1 MPKNRSSKKTRT
13 LMDGGDI
20 SDLSGK
26 IARREADLG
35 FFNEQRGHANTDERK
50 MIDRQIES
58 MENKVRPL
66 KKYKNREQD
75 LDMFRGM
82 IQDVPTDMK
91 QDIQTKIRD
100 LEQENAML
108 EAEITGVRAPVI
120 SAVDLSVPPPPPS
133 NLSMMGRPQAMPGP
147 TAPQLL
153 PSAPPAHT
161 LGPPPSYHAQ
171 SQQCVDPRYLS
182 RPIAQMRKN
191 VKVLLTD
198 LDNTLLTN
206 VQKEASCRY
215 AGYNVI
221 PFAESKFE
229 YTAPVPDIDIITTE
243 EIINFL
249 HMVSLDDNILW
260 FIVSAGR
267 NDVKLAS
274 LLKYANDSGRP
285 LQYNNPGTEFG
296 LKDKK
301 SAVHAM
307 LEIVGQTN
315 TIENVLFIDDEEDK
329 LQKVSELGVNVLP
342 VDTDY
347 YKLLDWWSPTMMTPN
362 NVAQARQILGV

>member
-1 MPKNRSSKKTRT
+1 MPKKNRSSKKTRT
-13 LMDGGDI
+13 FMDGGDI
-20 SDLSGK
+20 SNLSGK

-82 IQDVPTDMK
+82 LQDVPQDMK

-108 EAEITGVRAPVI
+108 EAEITGVRVPSA
-120 SAVDLSVPPPPPS
+120 AVDLSMPPPPPS
-133 NLSMMGRPQAMPGP
+133 NLSMMGRPQGP
-147 TAPQLL
+147 TAAPQLL
-153 PSAPPAHT
+153 PSAPPANT
-161 LGPPPSYHAQ
+161 LGQPPSYHAQ

-198 LDNTLLTN
+198 LDNTLITN

-215 AGYNVI
+215 AGYNVV

-229 YTAPVPDIDIITTE
+229 HTAPVPDIDIITTE

-260 FIVSAGR
+260 FIVSAGT

-274 LLKYANDSGRP
+274 LLKYAKDSGRP
-285 LQYNNPGTEFG
+285 LHYDNPGTEFG

-301 SAVHAM
+301 SAVHTM
-307 LEIVGQTN
+307 LEIVGQNN

-329 LQKVSELGVNVLP
+329 LQKVSELGVNALP

>member
-206 VQKEASCRY
+206 VQKEASGRY

-229 YTAPVPDIDIITTE
+229 HTAPVPDIDIITTE

>member
-1 MPKNRSSKKTRT
+1 MPKKNRSSKKTRT
-13 LMDGGDI
+13 FMDGGDI
-20 SDLSGK
+20 SNLSGK

-50 MIDRQIES
+50 MIDRQIKS
-58 MENKVRPL
+58 MENQVRPL

-75 LDMFRGM
+75 LEMFRGM
-82 IQDVPTDMK
+82 LQDVPTDMK

-108 EAEITGVRAPVI
+108 EAEITGVRASVI
-120 SAVDLSVPPPPPS
+120 SAVDLTMPPPPPS
-133 NLSMMGRPQAMPGP
+133 NLSMMGRPQGP
-147 TAPQLL
+147 TAAPQLL

-198 LDNTLLTN
+198 LDNTLITN

-215 AGYNVI
+215 AGYNVV

-229 YTAPVPDIDIITTE
+229 HTAPVPDIDIITTE

-260 FIVSAGR
+260 FIVSAGA

-285 LQYNNPGTEFG
+285 LQYDNPGTEFG

-301 SAVHAM
+301 SAVHTM
-307 LEIVGQTN
+307 LEIVGQNN

>member
-1 MPKNRSSKKTRT
+1 MPNKNRSSKKKRT
-13 LMDGGDI
+13 FMDGGDI
-20 SDLSGK
+20 SNLSGK

-35 FFNEQRGHANTDERK
+35 FFNEQRGMANTDERK

-58 MENKVRPL
+58 MEGKVRPL
-66 KKYKNREQD
+66 KKYKNRKQD

-82 IQDVPTDMK
+82 LQDVPQDMK

-100 LEQENAML
+100 LEQENEML
-108 EAEITGVRAPVI
+108 EAEIIGVRAPV
-120 SAVDLSVPPPPPS
+120 DLTMPPPPPS
-133 NLSMMGRPQAMPGP
+133 NLSMMGRPQGP
-147 TAPQLL
+147 TAAPQLL

-182 RPIAQMRKN
+182 RPIAKMRKN

-198 LDNTLLTN
+198 LDNTLITN
-206 VQKEASCRY
+206 VQKEASGRY

-229 YTAPVPDIDIITTE
+229 HTAPVPDIDIITTE

-260 FIVSAGR
+260 FIVSAGT

-285 LQYNNPGTEFG
+285 LQYDNPGTEFG

-307 LEIVGQTN
+307 LEIVGQN
-315 TIENVLFIDDEEDK
+315 NNIENVLFIDDEEDK